1 MYCEQDR
8 KKKPLS
14 GHVISGHVFDTC
26 KKGFINKQ
34 GSNKNKIAKDV
45 EKPL

>member
-1 MYCEQDR
+1 MYCEQDG
-8 KKKPLS
+8 KKTLS
-14 GHVISGHVFDTC
+14 EHAFDTC

-34 GSNKNKIAKDV
+34 GSYMKKIANDV